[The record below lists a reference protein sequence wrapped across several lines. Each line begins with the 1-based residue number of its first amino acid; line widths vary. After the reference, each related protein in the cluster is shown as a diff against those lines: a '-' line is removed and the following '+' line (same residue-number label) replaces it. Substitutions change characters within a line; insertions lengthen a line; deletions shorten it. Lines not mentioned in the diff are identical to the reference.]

1 MTPLPAFI
9 QGLNQKA
16 NMETESCSCHHQHGD
31 FVLTPILGAG
41 MTNLKLKKPS
51 CMHMSSAMTMYTLV
65 VVSDFLITREIIYYV
80 IVELLS
86 VGSMTEEHG
95 IRDQ

>member
-1 MTPLPAFI
+1 
-9 QGLNQKA
+9 
-16 NMETESCSCHHQHGD
+16 METESCSCHHQHGD
-31 FVLTPILGAG
+31 FVLTPILSAG

-65 VVSDFLITREIIYYV
+65 VVSDFLITRETIYYV

-86 VGSMTEEHG
+86 VGAMTEEHG
-95 IRDQ
+95 MRDQ